1 MNQMA
6 LQCSLELQAF
16 TEHFGELSQAISDPE
31 WLASALFSEGL
42 ISNEA
47 LDDAINAMGVSKTN
61 RTRRVLWHF
70 ERTLAGK
77 PECFLKLIS
86 TLKSAKH
93 LEWIANRVETTYSNI
108 KLIIN
113 VLDLTCM

>member
-1 MNQMA
+1 M
-6 LQCSLELQAF
+6 ELQVF
-16 TEHFGELSQAISDPE
+16 REHFGELSQAISDPE

-47 LDDAINAMGVSKTN
+47 LDDAINAMGVSRTH
-61 RTRRVLWHF
+61 RTRTVLWHF

-77 PECFLKLIS
+77 PGFQKLVS

-93 LEWIANRVETTYSNI
+93 LEWIANRVEATYSNI
-108 KLIIN
+108 KLI
-113 VLDLTCM
+113 L